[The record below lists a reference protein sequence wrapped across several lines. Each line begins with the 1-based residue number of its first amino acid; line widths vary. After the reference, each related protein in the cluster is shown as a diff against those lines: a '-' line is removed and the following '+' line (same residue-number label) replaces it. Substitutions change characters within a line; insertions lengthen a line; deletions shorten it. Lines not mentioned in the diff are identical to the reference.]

1 MTIKNKK
8 IQTVDY
14 EQIYKESYAKNK
26 IRKSSRAND
35 KSFAEFYIGLTLTMY
50 FRIFGE
56 QEFYDAK

>member
-1 MTIKNKK
+1 MTAENREALSAN
-8 IQTVDY
+8 Y
-14 EQIYKESYAKNK
+14 EHSYQESYAKNK